1 MVATKAKRRPK
12 RPRATVRERKA
23 LQAVRHIVRPTARLS
38 ISEWARMHVRITEG
52 PLVGD
57 SGEPV
62 RWSPESFPP
71 QVGIMDAIDDQRWS
85 RVFIIGPPQAS
96 GKTQAAALPPLLH
109 AIHHRRVSAAYVGA
123 NLNLAT
129 TQWAKKIKPA
139 IEANGDLAQLIFEN
153 TDMGGTRVR
162 RDFTNGT
169 SLHCAGADSVGALSG
184 FTAPVVVCD
193 DVQGYPATLP
203 GFGHPVD
210 VAFARTESFPKE
222 AVTLIGIGTA
232 GTVDDYLW
240 RAVKDSAYF
249 VPLVPCLGC
258 GVYQMLTWDRLIFDE
273 SSPAA
278 AVASAWLEC
287 VNDDCSH
294 EITFS
299 ELPAML
305 RGHRWVSVPA
315 GEDWVNV
322 EPDRYPENPRVYPY
336 TDRSTD
342 VAGFWLNALYW
353 TLGKTWGDRAAEWL
367 GRKGNPDRVKDH
379 RQTVRVIPWQE
390 PEEDE
395 RALTAEAI
403 AAHQFKGHR
412 YLTVPAAAD
421 LVTLTADVHDAF
433 IYYIVRAWRKECGT
447 SWLVDA
453 GTLGVH
459 GPKKEEKLGQREKA
473 ARVGH
478 AIREALE
485 DLHKMEAEGW
495 VEADSDAR
503 INAAIC
509 LVDGGYRPDAVGQF
523 CLARRQEL
531 GWRKWVML
539 KGDSDGD
546 IWTGKATKNQ
556 RGHPFYRT
564 NVSEGKHVLR
574 ELLAVPRDKPGAWH
588 TYADRDLEAYHRHLI
603 SEHFI
608 TVRRAG
614 KDKKIW
620 EKRDEGGPNHWLDC
634 EVYQIPTAIV
644 CDIPLPVERFN
655 RKKRPTRANRPALTR
670 SDGRP
675 FVATQRT

>member
-1 MVATKAKRRPK
+1 M
-12 RPRATVRERKA
+12 
-23 LQAVRHIVRPTARLS
+23 
-38 ISEWARMHVRITEG
+38 
-52 PLVGD
+52 GD

-62 RWSPESFPP
+62 KWSPESFPP
-71 QVGIMDAIDDQRWS
+71 QVGMMDAIDDPRWS

-96 GKTQAAALPPLLH
+96 GKTQAAALPPILH

-123 NLNLAT
+123 NLNLAA
-129 TQWAKKIKPA
+129 TQWARKIKPA
-139 IEANGDLAQLIFEN
+139 IKADSELAQLVPEN
-153 TDMGGTRVR
+153 TDDGGTRVR

-184 FTAPVVVCD
+184 FTVPVVVCD
-193 DVQGYPATLP
+193 DVQGYPDSLP

-222 AVTLIGIGTA
+222 SVTLIGIGTA

-240 RAVKDSAYF
+240 RAVKESAYF

-258 GVYQMLTWDRLIFDE
+258 GMFQMLTWDRLEFDD

-278 AVASAWLEC
+278 AVDSAWLRCANGEC
-287 VNDDCSH
+287 TH
-294 EITFS
+294 GITFS

-305 RGHRWVSVPA
+305 RAHKWVSVPS

-322 EPDRYPENPRVYPY
+322 EPEQYPTELRVYPH
-336 TDRSTD
+336 TDRPTD

-433 IYYIVRAWRKECGT
+433 IYYIVRAWRQECGT

-459 GPKKEEKLGQREKA
+459 GPKKEEKLGAREKA

-478 AIREALE
+478 AIREALD
-485 DLHKMEAEGW
+485 DLWKMEAEGW

-503 INAAIC
+503 MNAAIC

-523 CLARRQEL
+523 CLTRYQEL
-531 GWRKWVML
+531 RRRKWVMI
-539 KGDSDGD
+539 KGDADGA
-546 IWTGKATKNQ
+546 IWTGKATKNK
-556 RGHPFYRT
+556 RGYPFYRT

-574 ELLAVPRDKPGAWH
+574 ELLAIPRDKPGAWH
-588 TYADRDLEAYHRHLI
+588 TYADRDLEVYHRHLI

-614 KDKKIW
+614 RDKKIW
-620 EKRDEGGPNHWLDC
+620 EKREEGGPNHWLDC

-644 CDIPLPVERFN
+644 CNISLPVERFN
-655 RKKRPTRANRPALTR
+655 RKKRPTRASQPAMVTP
-670 SDGRP
+670 DGRP
-675 FVATQRT
+675 FVATQRN